1 MAKTPKNE
9 SDEKQTAS
17 SIMDSASQIWLAGL
31 GAFAKT
37 QEEGSKLFESLVK
50 EGEQVEA
57 RTRKAADDM
66 FEDMRGRMEEVRGRA
81 TEKLDKLE
89 QAFQDRVA
97 RALNRLGVPTNE
109 DIQELSKRVEELNI
123 SIRRLADKQEDKV

>member
-1 MAKTPKNE
+1 MAKTSKNQ
-9 SDEKQTAS
+9 SVEKQEVG

-37 QEEGSKLFESLVK
+37 QEEGSKLFEALVK
-50 EGEQVEA
+50 EGEEVEA
-57 RTRKAADDM
+57 RTRKAADEM
-66 FEDMRGRMEEVRGRA
+66 FEDMKGRMEEVKGKA

-97 RALNRLGVPTNE
+97 RALNRLGVPTND
-109 DIQELSKRVEELNI
+109 DIQELSKRVETLNA
-123 SIRRLADKQEDKV
+123 SIRRLSEKQVDKV